1 MINFISNIFKLGYNK
16 IIGKTI
22 SILNQRRFSLNTEKI
37 LKNNFP
43 SHKTFTF
50 IQVGGNDGISFDFLY
65 DFVTSRKSKGVI
77 IEPIPVYYNELHNN
91 YMKYPDILT
100 VNKAVHP
107 EKEKENIYKIKDKNL
122 LDYPDWAKGI
132 ASFNK
137 KHLSKIITDLSD
149 EHIEELEVQCD
160 TLMNIA
166 LPFLNNIDYL
176 QIDTEGFDYEVLK
189 QIDFNKYSPAI
200 IKYERVNLL
209 HNTVVEAEKLL
220 RSNGYYCFAEGID
233 TIAVNLK
240 KIKL

>member
-1 MINFISNIFKLGYNK
+1 MNFFSNIFKLGYNK
-16 IIGKTI
+16 IVGKTI
-22 SILNQRRFSLNTEKI
+22 SILSKRRFSLNTEKI
-37 LKNNFP
+37 LKSNFP
-43 SHKTFTF
+43 SDTIFTF
-50 IQVGGNDGISFDFLY
+50 IQVGGNDGISFDFLF

-107 EKEKENIYKIKDKNL
+107 EKEKENIYKIKDENL
-122 LDYPDWAKGI
+122 RDYPDWAKGI

-137 KHLSKIITDLSD
+137 QHLSKIITDLSD
-149 EHIEELEVQCD
+149 AHIEELEVQCD
-160 TLMNIA
+160 TLMNITS
-166 LPFLNNIDYL
+166 PFLNDIDYL

-189 QIDFNKYSPAI
+189 QIDFNKYFPSI
-200 IKYERVNLL
+200 IKYESVNLE
-209 HNTVVEAEKLL
+209 NETAAQAVKLL
-220 RSNGYYCFAEGID
+220 RSQGYFCFAEGID